1 MTAAVHLNRCG
12 FLFQRKHCHAGRF
25 PVKMILIINRR
36 KSMKIIRKI
45 MIILSAMMV
54 LLGGMAAVK
63 ADDVPT
69 FSQEEFTADVII
81 HEWTGTEYSP
91 ADFEEEYVLLIF
103 GRQTCGNT
111 QNMIWRAETLVNDGY
126 SLRPVVML
134 VDDYNAPMS
143 VEEFAEDHPLL
154 TVSDTYSSNNSLGFS
169 LMSRAGISGNMLPF
183 VYLMNS
189 ERKIIASG
197 TGPEHITKFA
207 NLIKGLPADSGGGGE
222 EPGTKEYIN
231 FSFNGTYHQKEARSM
246 LEMINAFRTGEDAW
260 AWNSSDTK
268 KVKYENL
275 QPLKYDYGLERAAM
289 IRAKELAMMFSHT
302 RPDGTSCFTAYED
315 GYFNNGEN
323 IAAGFTSAEA
333 VFIGWRED
341 DDSYSGQGHRRN
353 MLGGYTA
360 VGIACVEVEGR
371 KYWVQEFSGSLLDTD
386 KVEYPEEEQSM
397 QVTVLKD
404 FCSVDVQF
412 VDNDY
417 YYWGARETIQV
428 GEEMEIP
435 YTTAWLTADGQT
447 LHWIYTTRSYS
458 STDESVAKVE
468 NGQIIGVGE
477 GECDI
482 IITAEYLGLT
492 GSATLHITVTGH
504 EHAYVLDHWQWAS
517 DYSSAKLFLVC
528 SEDRSHTLEADAVIT
543 KEEKKATCQSEG
555 WVKYTAAASADGQTF
570 TDQKTVTLAKSDH
583 DWGEPEYTWSSD
595 YKKVTASITCRSG
608 GESVSSTVTTS
619 YTVIK
624 QPTKTAAGTG
634 RYTASFSDSRF
645 KTQTKD
651 VVIPKL
657 TEETPTS
664 IRLNIT
670 NKTIAT
676 KSSLQ
681 LTAAVSPSAADQSVI
696 WSSDNESIATVDS
709 TGKVTAHRYGKTVIR
724 AVSAVDPTI
733 EAMCVITTRY
743 YDVFE
748 ESLYYYK
755 PVYWAADRNITKG
768 YDNVYFGPKNFC
780 TREAVVTFLW
790 RAAGQPSPENMNSP
804 FSDVQDPSKY
814 YYKAV
819 LWAAEQ
825 NITKGYS
832 DGTFRPGATCLREHV
847 VTFLWRYAKEP
858 APKTSKNPFN
868 DVKSSD
874 YYYKAVLWANENGIA
889 KGYSAGEHAGGFG
902 PKLDCLR
909 EHVVTFLYR
918 LLK

>member
-1 MTAAVHLNRCG
+1 M
-12 FLFQRKHCHAGRF
+12 KIM
-25 PVKMILIINRR
+25 KKILILF
-36 KSMKIIRKI
+36 SVFM
-45 MIILSAMMV
+45 MLFSSSTCASAETAS
-54 LLGGMAAVK
+54 AA
-63 ADDVPT
+63 
-69 FSQEEFTADVII
+69 FSQKQFTAKIRI
-81 HEWTGTEYSP
+81 LEYLESIYTP
-91 ADFEEEYVLLIF
+91 EDFSEDYVLLIF
-103 GRQTCGNT
+103 GRQVSRNT
-111 QNMIWRAETLVNDGY
+111 DYMILQAENLVKDGY
-126 SLRPVVML
+126 SVKPVVML
-134 VDDYNAPMS
+134 VDDQNDPYSDDDYKDMHPNAII
-143 VEEFAEDHPLL
+143 
-154 TVSDTYSSNNSLGFS
+154 SDTYPPNNSLGYD
-169 LMSRAGISGNMLPF
+169 LLEKAGISGYTQPLPF
-183 VYLMNS
+183 VFLMNK
-189 ERKIIASG
+189 ERTIIASG
-197 TGPEHITKFA
+197 TGYENTGKFV
-207 NLIKGLPADSGGGGE
+207 NLIKGEPIGGSNGSGYTGE
-222 EPGTKEYIN
+222 NEQVEPVITDTVIN
-231 FSFNGTYHQKEARSM
+231 WPFKGTYHQESARSI
-246 LEMINAFRTGEDAW
+246 LEMINEFRTGDDAW
-260 AWNSSDTK
+260 VWDSTDTN

-275 QPLKYDYGLERAAM
+275 QPLQYDYGLERAAM
-289 IRAKELAMMFSHT
+289 IRAKELAVYYSHT
-302 RPDGTSCFTAYED
+302 RPDGTSCFSAYGPGYSSTAEC
-315 GYFNNGEN
+315 
-323 IAAGFTSAEA
+323 IAYGQDSAEE
-333 VFIGWRED
+333 VFNAWRED
-341 DDSYSGQGHRRN
+341 DCTYSGQGHRRII
-353 MLGGYTA
+353 LGNKKA
-360 VGIACVEVEGR
+360 VGIACVEFNYK
-371 KYWVQEFSGSLLDTD
+371 KYWVLEFSGNLLDTN
-386 KVEYPEEEQSM
+386 KVDYPEEEQLLKVS
-397 QVTVLKD
+397 VLKKH
-404 FCSVDVQF
+404 CSLKMNFLDMNWYLF
-412 VDNDY
+412 
-417 YYWGARETIQV
+417 GASETITA
-428 GEEMEIP
+428 GEEIEVPFAAVWM
-435 YTTAWLTADGQT
+435 TADGYT
-447 LHWIYTTRSYS
+447 DHWVYCERFYT
-458 STDESVAKVE
+458 STDESVAIIKDWK
-468 NGQIIGVGE
+468 IIGVEE

-482 IITAEYLGLT
+482 IISADFLGMQASVPLHLT
-492 GSATLHITVTGH
+492 VRPHQH
-504 EHAYVLDHWQWAS
+504 KYEPDHWQWAS

-664 IRLNIT
+664 IKLNIT

-681 LTAAVSPSAADQSVI
+681 LTAAVSPSSADQSVI

-724 AVSAVDPTI
+724 AVSAMDPTI